1 MIGGKRPLRAER
13 YSDDPDF
20 ARFLQEEL
28 HFLDYESTLNFYAT
42 VVPLLSPR
50 DVALLGCNDRFFLL
64 TALFSRRD
72 AIHPWLFDRCREVE
86 AEPDGY
92 LDLWAREHYKSTVIT
107 FAGVIQEVLCNP
119 EITVGIFSH
128 TRDIA
133 EKFLDQIKRE
143 LETNE
148 GLKTLYSDV
157 LYANPGKEA
166 SRWSVD
172 GGLIVKRGTNPK
184 EATVEAWGLVDG
196 QPTSKHFALLVYD
209 DVVTLKSVTN
219 PVQVKKT
226 TEAWEL
232 SDNLGS
238 GHVRKW
244 HIGTR
249 YCTPAGTLITMADF
263 SQKPIQNIEPG
274 EMVLGWELRDGKRWL
289 RPARVK
295 EAGGHPMQP
304 VNRYWL
310 SDGFSVTCTP
320 DHKWWRGPHGSG
332 DEYKAIGT
340 GYHQMKAVRRL
351 LYPMRPIESRDA
363 AWLAG
368 FFDGEGTIKKNT
380 NHPSG
385 SVVLTQSTAHP
396 ELIEKLRFVLRR
408 LGFEWSEHWHKP
420 SKTPGQESWS
430 DRANFVINGGWRE
443 RYRFLA
449 QVGPTRRDALVAS
462 LLSQLQTEHV
472 AVERVEE
479 LAPRDVFWLET
490 ETGNYVADGVCSSN
504 SFADTYGV
512 ILERKVLKPRI
523 YPATDDGKLTGKP
536 VFMPQARWAEKI
548 KTQRS
553 TIAAQMLQNPLAGQ
567 ENTFRA
573 EWLRPWEIRPAT
585 LTVYIMCDPSKGT
598 SATSDRTA
606 IAVVGIDAQ
615 ANKYLLDGFRH
626 RMTLSERWMA
636 IKGLYQKW
644 ENTRGVQLVNVG
656 YERYGAQSDD
666 EYFQERMDQEG
677 VAFPITE
684 LNWTRDG
691 TKSKRDRVE
700 RLEPDF
706 RLGRFFLPAVVFEAP
721 NELGQSSDCLWRID
735 EEHSHV
741 ITSRM
746 KGLTRNMEV
755 MKASGQEHRIAK
767 AIVRKDEDGKLY
779 DVTRALMEEMMF
791 FPFAPKDDLVDAV
804 SRIYDM
810 EPTPPM
816 IFEDNIAN
824 MMETYVDA

>member
-1 MIGGKRPLRAER
+1 MIGGKRPLRGAR
-13 YSDDPDF
+13 YSDSPDF
-20 ARFLQEEL
+20 ARFLEEEL
-28 HFLDYESTLNFYAT
+28 HFLDYEQTLDFYAT
-42 VVPLLSPR
+42 VVPMLSPK

-64 TALFSRRD
+64 TGLFNRRD
-72 AIHPWLFDRCREVE
+72 AINPWLFDRCREVE
-86 AEPDGY
+86 AQPDGY

-107 FAGVIQEVLCNP
+107 FAGVIQEILCDP

-133 EKFLDQIKRE
+133 ARFLDQIKRE

-148 GLKTLYSDV
+148 GLKGLYADV
-157 LYANPGKEA
+157 LYGAPSKEA
-166 SRWSVD
+166 PRWSVD
-172 GGLIVKRGTNPK
+172 GGLIVRRATNPK

-196 QPTSKHFALLVYD
+196 QPTSKHFSLLVYD

-238 GHVRKW
+238 GNVRKW

-249 YCTPAGTLITMADF
+249 Y
-263 SQKPIQNIEPG
+263 
-274 EMVLGWELRDGKRWL
+274 
-289 RPARVK
+289 
-295 EAGGHPMQP
+295 
-304 VNRYWL
+304 
-310 SDGFSVTCTP
+310 
-320 DHKWWRGPHGSG
+320 
-332 DEYKAIGT
+332 
-340 GYHQMKAVRRL
+340 
-351 LYPMRPIESRDA
+351 
-363 AWLAG
+363 
-368 FFDGEGTIKKNT
+368 
-380 NHPSG
+380 
-385 SVVLTQSTAHP
+385 
-396 ELIEKLRFVLRR
+396 
-408 LGFEWSEHWHKP
+408 
-420 SKTPGQESWS
+420 
-430 DRANFVINGGWRE
+430 
-443 RYRFLA
+443 
-449 QVGPTRRDALVAS
+449 
-462 LLSQLQTEHV
+462 
-472 AVERVEE
+472 
-479 LAPRDVFWLET
+479 
-490 ETGNYVADGVCSSN
+490 

-536 VFMPQARWAEKI
+536 VFMPAARWAEKI

-585 LTVYIMCDPSKGT
+585 MTVYIMCDPSKGT

-606 IAVVGIDAQ
+606 IAVVGIDSL

-626 RMTLSERWMA
+626 RMSLSERWLA
-636 IKGLYQKW
+636 LKGLYQKW

-677 VAFPITE
+677 IAFPITE

-691 TKSKRDRVE
+691 TRSKRDRVE

-706 RLGRFFLPAVVFEAP
+706 RLGRFFLPALVYEAP
-721 NELGQSSDCLWRID
+721 NETGQTSDCLWRID

-741 ITSRM
+741 VTTRS
-746 KGLTRNMEV
+746 KGPTRNMEL
-755 MKASGQEHRIAK
+755 MKASGQEHRISRP
-767 AIVRKDEDGKLY
+767 IVRKDEDGKLY

-810 EPTPPM
+810 EATPPM

-824 MMETYVDA
+824 LIEAYSDA